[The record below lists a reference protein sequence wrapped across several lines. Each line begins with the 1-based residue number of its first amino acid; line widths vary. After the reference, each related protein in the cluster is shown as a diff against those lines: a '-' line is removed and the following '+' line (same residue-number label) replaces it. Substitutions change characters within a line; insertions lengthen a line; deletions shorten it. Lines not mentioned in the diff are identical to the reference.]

1 MKSYNRQLSQDKDD
15 DFVQGVVGIDREW
28 GGIFQYIDS
37 LYILLQYANEVKTQG
52 DNPVGFETIDFRRI
66 FNNAILGKVVYS
78 IDARNTW
85 KVKLTGVY
93 NTSDH
98 DSYIEPAVN
107 WNKFNF
113 NIEAGANIMSGHRD
127 TFFGGYSQND
137 RFFIT
142 MTYQF

>member
-1 MKSYNRQLSQDKDD
+1 M
-15 DFVQGVVGIDREW
+15 
-28 GGIFQYIDS
+28 
-37 LYILLQYANEVKTQG
+37 LQYANEVKIQV

-78 IDARNTW
+78 IDDRNTW

-93 NTSDH
+93 NISDH

-113 NIEAGANIMSGHRD
+113 NIEAGVNVMSGHLD
-127 TFFGGYSQND
+127 TFFGRLLQYLKQKYGE
-137 RFFIT
+137 
-142 MTYQF
+142 